1 MGRRIHPPPKKFPFR
16 SHAPSGCGRSIGW
29 RGGIVFPIVEAKSLA
44 PAVKQFKILAPWVA
58 RKRQP
63 GQFIVLRTHEEGERI
78 PLTIVDSDP
87 QAGTLTIIFQEV
99 GKSTLRLGELQ
110 AGDSILDLI
119 GPLGRPTHIE
129 KFGTVVC
136 IGGGIGIAPV
146 YPIAKGM
153 REAGNTVVSIIGAR
167 TRELLILEEEMA
179 RVSHVLKVS
188 TDDGSYGYH
197 GFVSDVLQDLIDE
210 GTSIDLVVAIGPVPM
225 MRVVCNVTRN
235 RNLKTVVSLNPIM
248 VDATGMCG
256 ACRVTVGG
264 RTRFVCVDGPEFD
277 GHEVNF
283 AELVKRQRAYLK
295 EEKTAM
301 EIHLRHRGLC
311 GGGGRP

>member
-1 MGRRIHPPPKKFPFR
+1 
-16 SHAPSGCGRSIGW
+16 
-29 RGGIVFPIVEAKSLA
+29 VFPIVEAKPLA
-44 PAVKQFKILAPWVA
+44 AAVKQFKIAAPEIA
-58 RKRQP
+58 KKRRP
-63 GQFIVLRTHEEGERI
+63 GQFVVLRINEEGERI
-78 PLTIVDSDP
+78 PLTIADADP
-87 QAGTLTIIFQEV
+87 EAGIITLIFQEV
-99 GKSTLRLGELQ
+99 GKSTAQLGRLKT
-110 AGDSILDLI
+110 GDSISDLI
-119 GPLGRPTHIE
+119 GPLGVPTHIE

-153 REAGNTVVSIIGAR
+153 REAGNTVISIIGAR
-167 TRELLILEEEMA
+167 NKDLLILEEEMA
-179 RVSHVLKVS
+179 KVSHALKVS

-197 GFVSDVLQDLIDE
+197 GFVSDILQDVIDA
-210 GTSIDLVVAIGPVPM
+210 GTTINLAVAIGPVPM

-235 RNLKTVVSLNPIM
+235 RNIKTVVSLNPIM

-283 AELVKRQRAYLK
+283 AELVKRQRAYVN
-295 EEKTAM
+295 EEKRAF
-301 EIHLRHRGLC
+301 EEFLHPDGACL
-311 GGGGRP
+311 GGKG